1 MFKINYYVVYGSTG
15 VCEVKD
21 IKSEKD
27 NNNEE
32 IEYYILNPVYDR
44 RMTIKTPV
52 LNRKVY
58 MRDIMTREDVSL
70 LIDKIAD
77 NEIISIENTRERTE
91 TFKNIIRNGESD
103 DLIKVIN
110 TIKIDKEEKLSI
122 GKKLNKTEEDIML
135 AAKKKLYEE
144 FAIVL
149 DIPVENVSLY
159 IKEKIS

>member
-15 VCEVKD
+15 VCQVKD
-21 IKSEKD
+21 IKSEKT

-52 LNRKVY
+52 MNRKVS
-58 MRDIMTREDVSL
+58 MRDIMTKEDVSI
-70 LIDKIAD
+70 LINKIAD
-77 NEIISIENTRERTE
+77 NEVISIENIRERNE
-91 TFKNIIRNGESD
+91 TFKNIIRDGDSD

-110 TIKIDKEEKLSI
+110 TIKMEQEEKLSI

-135 AAKKKLYEE
+135 IAKKKLYEE

-149 DIPVENVSLY
+149 DIPVEEVSLY

>member
-15 VCEVKD
+15 VCQVKD
-21 IKSEKD
+21 IKSEKSS
-27 NNNEE
+27 NNEE
-32 IEYYILNPVYDR
+32 VEYYILNPVYDS

-52 LNRKVY
+52 LNRKVS
-58 MRDIMTREDVSL
+58 MRNIMTKEDVSI
-70 LIDKIAD
+70 LINKIAD
-77 NEIISIENTRERTE
+77 NEVISIENTRERTE
-91 TFKNIIRNGESD
+91 AFKNIIRDGNSN

-110 TIKIDKEEKLSI
+110 TIKIDKEEKLNI

-149 DIPVENVSLY
+149 DIPLEDVSSY
-159 IKEKIS
+159 IQEKIS

>member
-15 VCEVKD
+15 VCEIKD

-52 LNRKVY
+52 LNRKVS
-58 MRDIMTREDVSL
+58 MRDIMTKEDVSL
-70 LIDKIAD
+70 LINKIAD
-77 NEIISIENTRERTE
+77 NEVISIENTRERTE
-91 TFKNIIRNGESD
+91 AFKSIIRNGESD

-110 TIKIDKEEKLSI
+110 TIKIDKEEKLNI

-144 FAIVL
+144 FAVVL
-149 DIPVENVSLY
+149 DIPIEDVSLY

>member
-21 IKSEKD
+21 IKSEKI

-32 IEYYILNPVYDR
+32 VQYYILNPVYDR

-52 LNRKVY
+52 LNRKVS
-58 MRDIMTREDVSL
+58 MRDIMTKEDVSI
-70 LIDKIAD
+70 LISKISD
-77 NEIISIENTRERTE
+77 NEIISIENARERTE
-91 TFKNIIRNGESD
+91 TFKGIIRNGDSD

-110 TIKIDKEEKLSI
+110 TIKMDKEEKLTI
-122 GKKLNKTEEDIML
+122 GKKLNKTEEDIMV

-149 DIPVENVSLY
+149 DIPIEEVSLY
-159 IKEKIS
+159 IKENI

>member
-1 MFKINYYVVYGSTG
+1 MFKVDYYVVYGSTG
-15 VCEVKD
+15 VCQVKD

-52 LNRKVY
+52 LNRKVQ
-58 MRDIMTREDVSL
+58 MREIMTKEDVSL
-70 LIDKIAD
+70 LINKIAD
-77 NEIISIENTRERTE
+77 NEVISIENARERTE

-110 TIKIDKEEKLSI
+110 TIKIDKEEKLNM

-149 DIPVENVSLY
+149 DIPIEDVSLY

>member
-15 VCEVKD
+15 VCQVKD
-21 IKSEKD
+21 IKREKD

-70 LIDKIAD
+70 LINKIAD
-77 NEIISIENTRERTE
+77 NEVISIDNARERAE
-91 TFKNIIRNGESD
+91 TFKRIIRNGESD
-103 DLIKVIN
+103 ELIKVIN
-110 TIKIDKEEKLSI
+110 TIKLDKEEKLNM

>member
-21 IKSEKD
+21 IKSEKS
-27 NNNEE
+27 NNEE
-32 IEYYILNPVYDR
+32 VEYYILNPVYDR

-52 LNRKVY
+52 LNRKVL
-58 MRDIMTREDVSL
+58 MRDIMTKEDVSL
-70 LIDKIAD
+70 LINKISD
-77 NEIISIENTRERTE
+77 NEVISIENARERIE
-91 TFKNIIRNGESD
+91 AFKSIVRNGTSD

-122 GKKLNKTEEDIML
+122 GKKLNKTEEDIMIS
-135 AAKKKLYEE
+135 AKKKLYEE

-149 DIPVENVSLY
+149 DIPIEEVSSY

>member
-32 IEYYILNPVYDR
+32 VEYYILNPVYDR

-77 NEIISIENTRERTE
+77 NEVISIENARERTE

-110 TIKIDKEEKLSI
+110 TIKIDKEEKLSM

>member
-1 MFKINYYVVYGSTG
+1 MFKINYYVIYGSTG
-15 VCEVKD
+15 VCQVKD
-21 IKSEKD
+21 IKREKD

-58 MRDIMTREDVSL
+58 MRDIMTREDVSI
-70 LIDKIAD
+70 LINKIAD
-77 NEIISIENTRERTE
+77 NEVISIENARERAE

-103 DLIKVIN
+103 ELIKVIN
-110 TIKIDKEEKLSI
+110 TIKLDKEEKLNM

-149 DIPVENVSLY
+149 EIPVENVSLY

>member
-1 MFKINYYVVYGSTG
+1 MFKINYYVIYGSTG
-15 VCEVKD
+15 VCQVKD
-21 IKSEKD
+21 IKREKD

-70 LIDKIAD
+70 LINKIAD
-77 NEIISIENTRERTE
+77 NEVISIENARERAE

-110 TIKIDKEEKLSI
+110 TIKIDKEEKLNM

>member
-15 VCEVKD
+15 VCQVKD
-21 IKSEKD
+21 IKSEKT

-52 LNRKVY
+52 LNRKVS
-58 MRDIMTREDVSL
+58 MRDIMTKEDVSI
-70 LIDKIAD
+70 LINKIAA
-77 NEIISIENTRERTE
+77 NEVISIENARERNE
-91 TFKNIIRNGESD
+91 TFKNIIRDGESS

-110 TIKIDKEEKLSI
+110 TIKIEKEEKLSI

-135 AAKKKLYEE
+135 SAKKKLYEE

-149 DIPVENVSLY
+149 DIPIEEVSLY

>member
-21 IKSEKD
+21 IKREKS
-27 NNNEE
+27 NNEE
-32 IEYYILNPVYDR
+32 VEYYILNPVYDR

-52 LNRKVY
+52 LNRKVL
-58 MRDIMTREDVSL
+58 MRDIMTKEDVSL
-70 LIDKIAD
+70 LINKISD
-77 NEIISIENTRERTE
+77 NEVISIENARERIE
-91 TFKNIIRNGESD
+91 AFKSIVRNGTSD

-122 GKKLNKTEEDIML
+122 GKKLNKTEEDIMVS
-135 AAKKKLYEE
+135 AKKKLYEE

-149 DIPVENVSLY
+149 DIPIEEVSSY

>member
-21 IKSEKD
+21 IKREKS
-27 NNNEE
+27 NNEE
-32 IEYYILNPVYDR
+32 VEYYILNPVYDR

-52 LNRKVY
+52 LNRKVL
-58 MRDIMTREDVSL
+58 MRDIMTKEDVSL
-70 LIDKIAD
+70 LINKISD
-77 NEIISIENTRERTE
+77 NEVISIENARERIE
-91 TFKNIIRNGESD
+91 AFKSIVRNGTSD

-122 GKKLNKTEEDIML
+122 GKKLNKTEEDIMIS
-135 AAKKKLYEE
+135 AKKKLYEE

-149 DIPVENVSLY
+149 DIPIEEVSSY

>member
-1 MFKINYYVVYGSTG
+1 MFKINYYVIYGSTG
-15 VCEVKD
+15 VCQVKD
-21 IKSEKD
+21 IKREKD

-58 MRDIMTREDVSL
+58 MRDIMTKEDVSL
-70 LIDKIAD
+70 LINKIAD
-77 NEIISIENTRERTE
+77 NEVISIENARERTE

-103 DLIKVIN
+103 ELIKVIN
-110 TIKIDKEEKLSI
+110 TIKLDKEEKLNM